1 MKIREIMTP
10 APVAVMATDTV
21 TMAAT
26 AMKDSGIGA
35 VPVIADGVLAGIL
48 TDRDIAIRVLARGLD
63 PALTRAGDVRS
74 APVAVIDSDEEVGS
88 AIRLMRERAVRR
100 VPVID
105 GGTLVGIVSIGDM
118 ALTRDEQSVLADV
131 SAAPPNT

>member
-10 APVAVMATDTV
+10 APVAVRATDTV

-26 AMKDSGIGA
+26 VMKDSAIGA
-35 VPVIADGVLAGIL
+35 VPVTADGVLAGIL
-48 TDRDIAIRVLARGLD
+48 TDRDIAIRVLAPGLD
-63 PALTRAGDVRS
+63 PALTRAGDVCS
-74 APVAVIDSDEEVGS
+74 APVAALDSDEEVGS

-118 ALTRDEQSVLADV
+118 AVMRDEQSVLADV
-131 SAAPPNT
+131 SAAPPDT